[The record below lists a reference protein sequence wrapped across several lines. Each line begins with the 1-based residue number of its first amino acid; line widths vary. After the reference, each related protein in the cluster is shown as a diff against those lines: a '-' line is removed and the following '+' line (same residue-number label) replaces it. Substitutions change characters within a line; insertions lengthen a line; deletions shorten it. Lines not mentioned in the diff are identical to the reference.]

1 MYRKRYVN
9 AEELI
14 IGTFIVFFFVFVIGG
29 IIVFIAVNYNEQT
42 YVATVTD
49 KDVKNYNNSSKYL
62 VFTKTED
69 EETRVFS
76 VEDSLLR
83 FRWNSSDVY
92 GEIEVGKTYQFT
104 TVGFRF
110 EILSMYENIIDFE
123 EISSDSAEVRQLE
136 WALAG
141 FLYIIKLIV
150 LNFYNV

>member
-1 MYRKRYVN
+1 MYRRRYFDTDRF
-9 AEELI
+9 I
-14 IGTFIVFFFVFVIGG
+14 IGIFIAFAIVCAAGG
-29 IIVFIAVNYNEQT
+29 IIFSIAANYNEQT

-69 EETRVFS
+69 GETRVFS

-92 GEIEVGKTYQFT
+92 GEIEVGKTYRFT

-110 EILSMYENIIDFE
+110 EILSMYENIIGFE

-136 WALAG
+136 
-141 FLYIIKLIV
+141 
-150 LNFYNV
+150 

>member
-1 MYRKRYVN
+1 MYRRRYFDTDRF
-9 AEELI
+9 I
-14 IGTFIVFFFVFVIGG
+14 IGIFIALAVVVAVGG
-29 IIVFIAVNYNEQT
+29 IIYSIAANYNEQT

-49 KDVKNYNNSSKYL
+49 KDVRNYNNSSKYL

-69 EETRVFS
+69 GETRVFS

-92 GEIEVGKTYQFT
+92 GEIEVGKTYRFT
-104 TVGFRF
+104 VVGFRI

-136 WALAG
+136 
-141 FLYIIKLIV
+141 
-150 LNFYNV
+150 

>member
-1 MYRKRYVN
+1 MYRRRYFDTDRF
-9 AEELI
+9 I
-14 IGTFIVFFFVFVIGG
+14 IGIFIALAVVVAVGG
-29 IIVFIAVNYNEQT
+29 IIYSIAANYNEQT

-49 KDVKNYNNSSKYL
+49 KDVRNYNNSSKYL

-92 GEIEVGKTYQFT
+92 GEIEVGKTYRFT
-104 TVGFRF
+104 VVGFRI

-123 EISSDSAEVRQLE
+123 EISSDSVEVRQL
-136 WALAG
+136 
-141 FLYIIKLIV
+141 K
-150 LNFYNV
+150 

>member
-1 MYRKRYVN
+1 MYRRRYFDTDRF
-9 AEELI
+9 I
-14 IGTFIVFFFVFVIGG
+14 IGIFIALAVVVAVGG
-29 IIVFIAVNYNEQT
+29 IIYSIAANYNEQT

-69 EETRVFS
+69 GDTRVFS

-92 GEIEVGKTYQFT
+92 GEIEVGKTYRFT

-141 FLYIIKLIV
+141 FLYFK
-150 LNFYNV
+150 

>member
-1 MYRKRYVN
+1 MYRRRYFDTDRF
-9 AEELI
+9 I
-14 IGTFIVFFFVFVIGG
+14 IGIFIALAVVVAVGG
-29 IIVFIAVNYNEQT
+29 IIYSIAANYNEQT

-49 KDVKNYNNSSKYL
+49 KDVRNYNNSSKYL
-62 VFTKTED
+62 VFTKTKD

-92 GEIEVGKTYQFT
+92 GEIEVGKTYRFT
-104 TVGFRF
+104 VVGFRI

-136 WALAG
+136 
-141 FLYIIKLIV
+141 
-150 LNFYNV
+150 

>member
-1 MYRKRYVN
+1 MYRRRYFDTDRF
-9 AEELI
+9 I
-14 IGTFIVFFFVFVIGG
+14 IGIFIALAVVVAVGG
-29 IIVFIAVNYNEQT
+29 IIYSIAANYNEQT

-69 EETRVFS
+69 GETRVFS

-92 GEIEVGKTYQFT
+92 GEIEVGKTYRFT
-104 TVGFRF
+104 VVGFRI

-136 WALAG
+136 
-141 FLYIIKLIV
+141 
-150 LNFYNV
+150 

>member
-1 MYRKRYVN
+1 MYRRRYFDTDRF
-9 AEELI
+9 I
-14 IGTFIVFFFVFVIGG
+14 IGIFIAFAIVCVAGG
-29 IIVFIAVNYNEQT
+29 IIFSIATNYNEQT

-62 VFTKTED
+62 VFTKTKD
-69 EETRVFS
+69 GETRVFS

-92 GEIEVGKTYQFT
+92 GEIEVGKTYRFT

-136 WALAG
+136 
-141 FLYIIKLIV
+141 
-150 LNFYNV
+150 

>member
-1 MYRKRYVN
+1 MYRRRYFDTDRF
-9 AEELI
+9 I
-14 IGTFIVFFFVFVIGG
+14 IGIFIALAVVVAVGG
-29 IIVFIAVNYNEQT
+29 IIYSIASNYNEQT

-49 KDVKNYNNSSKYL
+49 KDVRNYNNSSKYL

-69 EETRVFS
+69 GETRVFS

-92 GEIEVGKTYQFT
+92 GEIEVGKTYRFT
-104 TVGFRF
+104 VVGFRI

-136 WALAG
+136 
-141 FLYIIKLIV
+141 
-150 LNFYNV
+150 

>member
-1 MYRKRYVN
+1 MYRRRYFDTDSF
-9 AEELI
+9 I
-14 IGTFIVFFFVFVIGG
+14 IGIFIALAVVVAVGG
-29 IIVFIAVNYNEQT
+29 IIYSIAANYNEQT

-49 KDVKNYNNSSKYL
+49 KDVRNYNNSSKYL

-92 GEIEVGKTYQFT
+92 GEIEVGKTYRFT
-104 TVGFRF
+104 VVGFRI

-136 WALAG
+136 
-141 FLYIIKLIV
+141 
-150 LNFYNV
+150 

>member
-1 MYRKRYVN
+1 MYRRRYFDTDRF
-9 AEELI
+9 I
-14 IGTFIVFFFVFVIGG
+14 IGIFIALAVVVAVGG
-29 IIVFIAVNYNEQT
+29 IIYSIAANYNEQT

-49 KDVKNYNNSSKYL
+49 KDVRNYNNSSKYL

-141 FLYIIKLIV
+141 FFYLIELIV

>member
-1 MYRKRYVN
+1 MYRRRYFDTDRF
-9 AEELI
+9 I
-14 IGTFIVFFFVFVIGG
+14 IGIFIALAVVVAVGG
-29 IIVFIAVNYNEQT
+29 IIYSIAANYNEQT

-49 KDVKNYNNSSKYL
+49 KDVRNYNNSSKYL

-92 GEIEVGKTYQFT
+92 GEIEVGKTYRFT
-104 TVGFRF
+104 VVGFRI

-136 WALAG
+136 
-141 FLYIIKLIV
+141 
-150 LNFYNV
+150 

>member
-1 MYRKRYVN
+1 MYRRRYFDTDRF
-9 AEELI
+9 I
-14 IGTFIVFFFVFVIGG
+14 IGIFIALAVVVAVGG
-29 IIVFIAVNYNEQT
+29 IIYSIAANYNEQT

-49 KDVKNYNNSSKYL
+49 KDVRNYNNSSKYL

-69 EETRVFS
+69 GETRVFS

-92 GEIEVGKTYQFT
+92 GEIDVGKTYRFT
-104 TVGFRF
+104 VVGFRI

-136 WALAG
+136 
-141 FLYIIKLIV
+141 
-150 LNFYNV
+150 

>member
-1 MYRKRYVN
+1 MYRRRYFDTDRF
-9 AEELI
+9 I
-14 IGTFIVFFFVFVIGG
+14 IGIFIALAVVVAVGG
-29 IIVFIAVNYNEQT
+29 IIYSIAANYNEQT

-49 KDVKNYNNSSKYL
+49 KDVRNYNNSSKYL

-92 GEIEVGKTYQFT
+92 GEIEVGKTYRFT
-104 TVGFRF
+104 VVGFRI

-141 FLYIIKLIV
+141 FLYLK
-150 LNFYNV
+150 

>member
-1 MYRKRYVN
+1 MYRRRYFDTDRF
-9 AEELI
+9 I
-14 IGTFIVFFFVFVIGG
+14 IGIFIAFAIVSVVGG
-29 IIVFIAVNYNEQT
+29 IIYSIASNYNEQT

-49 KDVKNYNNSSKYL
+49 KDVRNYNNSSKYL

-69 EETRVFS
+69 GETRVFS

-92 GEIEVGKTYQFT
+92 GEIEVGKTYRFT
-104 TVGFRF
+104 VVGFRI
-110 EILSMYENIIDFE
+110 EIFSMYENIIDFE

-141 FLYIIKLIV
+141 FLYLK
-150 LNFYNV
+150 

>member
-1 MYRKRYVN
+1 MYRRRYFDTDRF
-9 AEELI
+9 I
-14 IGTFIVFFFVFVIGG
+14 IGIFIAFAIVCVAGG
-29 IIVFIAVNYNEQT
+29 IIFSIATNYNEQT

-69 EETRVFS
+69 GETRVFS

-92 GEIEVGKTYQFT
+92 GEIEVGKTYRFT

-123 EISSDSAEVRQLE
+123 EISSDSVEVRQLE
-136 WALAG
+136 
-141 FLYIIKLIV
+141 
-150 LNFYNV
+150 

>member
-1 MYRKRYVN
+1 MYRRRYFDTDRF
-9 AEELI
+9 I
-14 IGTFIVFFFVFVIGG
+14 IGIFIALAVVVAVGG
-29 IIVFIAVNYNEQT
+29 IIYSIAANYNEQT

-49 KDVKNYNNSSKYL
+49 KDVRNYNNSSKYL

-69 EETRVFS
+69 GETRVFS

-92 GEIEVGKTYQFT
+92 GEIEVGKTYRFT
-104 TVGFRF
+104 VVGFRI

-141 FLYIIKLIV
+141 FLYLK
-150 LNFYNV
+150 

>member
-1 MYRKRYVN
+1 MYRRRYFD
-9 AEELI
+9 ADRFI
-14 IGTFIVFFFVFVIGG
+14 IGIFIALAVVVAVGG
-29 IIVFIAVNYNEQT
+29 IIYSIAANYNEQT

-49 KDVKNYNNSSKYL
+49 KDVRNYNNSSKYL

-69 EETRVFS
+69 GETRVFS

-92 GEIEVGKTYQFT
+92 GEIEVGKTYRCT
-104 TVGFRF
+104 VVGFRI

-141 FLYIIKLIV
+141 FLYLK
-150 LNFYNV
+150 

>member
-1 MYRKRYVN
+1 MYRRRDFDTDRF
-9 AEELI
+9 I
-14 IGTFIVFFFVFVIGG
+14 IGIFIAFAIVSVVGG
-29 IIVFIAVNYNEQT
+29 IIYSIASNYNEQT

-49 KDVKNYNNSSKYL
+49 KDVRNYNNSSKYL

-69 EETRVFS
+69 GETRVFS

-92 GEIEVGKTYQFT
+92 GEIEVGKTYRFT
-104 TVGFRF
+104 VVGFRI
-110 EILSMYENIIDFE
+110 EIFSMYENIIDFE

-141 FLYIIKLIV
+141 FLYLK
-150 LNFYNV
+150 

>member
-1 MYRKRYVN
+1 MYRRRYFDTDRF
-9 AEELI
+9 I
-14 IGTFIVFFFVFVIGG
+14 IGIFIALAVVIAVGG
-29 IIVFIAVNYNEQT
+29 IIYSIAANYNEQT

-49 KDVKNYNNSSKYL
+49 KDVRNYNNSSKYL

-69 EETRVFS
+69 GETRVFS

-92 GEIEVGKTYQFT
+92 GEIEVGKTYRFT
-104 TVGFRF
+104 VVGFRI

-136 WALAG
+136 
-141 FLYIIKLIV
+141 
-150 LNFYNV
+150 